1 MPHSTDP
8 DANLPYIEPPSH
20 EGLKA
25 IKLPPPYTGTPWK
38 IFVSDI
44 KLFLQNF
51 FYLPY
56 LFAPLYPWHSG
67 ELCELY
73 PSAEN
78 LTDIALHVVLSVMQ
92 LGFLISLFTLSFLP
106 TFTYVGYVA
115 VYLALNEL
123 ICWHFNRGI
132 PRSGLK
138 STEDDLSQSWPRHDD
153 ETWIFLNGICQ
164 VFGQNWFQKN
174 IDRLSRTFHRPVIGI
189 HNRTA
194 GVVFD
199 LIQCLIQR
207 ALLYATQDVRECYI
221 LVKNALLDDQKKK
234 VVFILHSQGGIEGGM
249 IIDWLLDE
257 MPLDKLQKLEVYT
270 FGNLANHFSNPCR
283 GNDPSSPVIPHI
295 EHYVNEKD
303 FACRFGVLN
312 FTRHYTQ
319 NENRFAG
326 KVFINRSGGHQ
337 LNQHYLDDMF
347 PLDEDLRQ
355 ARDAKEGDFMN
366 RKVRVRK
373 DNTIKETKRAELPQ
387 GFTVTWDSG
396 ATNGEV
402 RLDEVPRMGD
412 LSRLWKYR
420 NGQLPGSYKS
430 ALVDGTED

>member
-1 MPHSTDP
+1 
-8 DANLPYIEPPSH
+8 
-20 EGLKA
+20 
-25 IKLPPPYTGTPWK
+25 
-38 IFVSDI
+38 
-44 KLFLQNF
+44 
-51 FYLPY
+51 
-56 LFAPLYPWHSG
+56 
-67 ELCELY
+67 
-73 PSAEN
+73 
-78 LTDIALHVVLSVMQ
+78 
-92 LGFLISLFTLSFLP
+92 
-106 TFTYVGYVA
+106 
-115 VYLALNEL
+115 
-123 ICWHFNRGI
+123 
-132 PRSGLK
+132 
-138 STEDDLSQSWPRHDD
+138 
-153 ETWIFLNGICQ
+153 
-164 VFGQNWFQKN
+164 
-174 IDRLSRTFHRPVIGI
+174 VIGI

-234 VVFILHSQGGIEGGM
+234 VIFILHSQGGIEGGL

-326 KVFINRSGGHQ
+326 KVFINRSGGHL
-337 LNQHYLDDMF
+337 LNQHYLDYMF
-347 PLDEDLRQ
+347 PLDKDLRQ
-355 ARDAKEGDFMN
+355 ARNAREGDFMN

-420 NGQLPGSYKS
+420 NGQLPDSYKS
-430 ALVDGTED
+430 ALAGGTEG